1 MTSEKKLKNT
11 LINYYALI
19 TLILFIIYNL
29 ILKSLKIGGSFYRIF
44 MIGLIVLNAR
54 VLIKNRNRI
63 KYKNL
68 ALLLYFFLVFFS
80 KNSFQCFFDFF
91 NLIILCRIGFKNS
104 LVTKIL
110 TLLITL
116 ITFLFFYPL
125 LFAFLLIFGTS
136 WKEEV
141 KRKDIYKDSHYYCT
155 NHDEVYTYSAG
166 AMDSFH
172 YSIGKYYEILNIEG
186 ILYISYHNR
195 NEVSKEEYENYLS
208 NHECTLIEQFN

>member
-80 KNSFQCFFDFF
+80 K
-91 NLIILCRIGFKNS
+91 
-104 LVTKIL
+104 V
-110 TLLITL
+110 
-116 ITFLFFYPL
+116 
-125 LFAFLLIFGTS
+125 
-136 WKEEV
+136 V
-141 KRKDIYKDSHYYCT
+141 
-155 NHDEVYTYSAG
+155 
-166 AMDSFH
+166 
-172 YSIGKYYEILNIEG
+172 LNI
-186 ILYISYHNR
+186 
-195 NEVSKEEYENYLS
+195 K
-208 NHECTLIEQFN
+208 TD